1 MTRDP
6 AKIARRVSKKNQ
18 PSTAPAAET
27 KIDVSLGNILIAFV
41 GRNVLDDC
49 PEVRAKLPFEPG
61 LVPQTRDLFNL
72 FDTTPDLSGADIDI
86 GRFIRDGEDLDSF
99 VFWRRRELG
108 TRKRRSAKRVP
119 LQEVA
124 SSL

>member
-18 PSTAPAAET
+18 PSTAPAGET

-108 TRKRRSAKRVP
+108 TRKRRSAKWVP